1 MDKKAYLDGVNLDLF
16 DRVEIYRPDLAHLRR
31 IVFVPGKV
39 MYINRAADADANIL
53 KLAYYE
59 EELLELLLDDL
70 A

>member
-1 MDKKAYLDGVNLDLF
+1 MDKKACLDGVNLDLF

-59 EELLELLLDDL
+59 DELLELLLDDL
-70 A
+70 V

>member
-59 EELLELLLDDL
+59 DELLELLLDDL
-70 A
+70 V

>member
-1 MDKKAYLDGVNLDLF
+1 MDKKTYLDGVELDLY

-39 MYINRAADADANIL
+39 IYINRAADADANVI

-59 EELLELLLDDL
+59 DELLEVLLDDL
-70 A
+70 I